1 MNYSLNYISENQD
14 LVLELSVDNFDENSD
29 LVNIMLDEFRTL
41 GYSNIITKEEEFSTS
56 SDKKGVKVFGSFNSN
71 DTGDRLNY
79 STIFFATD
87 KSTITIQFIFEE
99 GDENLDEIVRR
110 IENSIDFVNG

>member
-1 MNYSLNYISENQD
+1 MKMMFAAP
-14 LVLELSVDNFDENSD
+14 VLPERLPYFHRPWPNGWVLPIANRWNGLS
-29 LVNIMLDEFRTL
+29 
-41 GYSNIITKEEEFSTS
+41 EFSTS

-79 STIFFATD
+79 STIFFATE